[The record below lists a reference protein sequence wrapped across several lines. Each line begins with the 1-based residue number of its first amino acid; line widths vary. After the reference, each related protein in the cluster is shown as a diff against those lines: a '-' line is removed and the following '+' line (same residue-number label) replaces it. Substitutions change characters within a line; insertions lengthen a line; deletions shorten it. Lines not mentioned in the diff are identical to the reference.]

1 MSKKTNGN
9 LTTILGQRTDYA
21 NYKAVKVMLEKN
33 LSKFNLLDD
42 NRDID
47 EAHVAMLVVSIQR
60 FGQLMPI
67 VVNENM
73 DVIEGQHR
81 LKACMELKIPVAYI
95 ISVKSSS
102 KDIAIMNNSQKGW
115 KNKDY
120 IKHFSHK
127 NHGNASTYRKI
138 ANFFKSYPLPF
149 SIGITLLSGD
159 GDQAL
164 QTGASKGVMP
174 KFRDGSFKIAN
185 MENAEMKAGQ
195 LLKLKGIVPQLVQI
209 RKFCMAF
216 LRCSKIENFKIS
228 TCYDQMKK
236 YHNRF
241 GHPGNQQEW
250 IDEFCKVYS
259 YKLNKDNKISPRKE
273 GL

>member
-9 LTTILGQRTDYA
+9 LTTILGRKSSYA
-21 NYKAVKVMLEKN
+21 NYKAVKVLLEKN
-33 LSKFNLLDD
+33 LTKFNLLDD

-47 EAHVAMLVVSIQR
+47 DKHVAMLVISIQR
-60 FGQLMPI
+60 YGQLMPI

-102 KDIAIMNNSQKGW
+102 KDVAIMNNSQKGW

-120 IKHFSHK
+120 LKHFSHI
-127 NHGNASTYRKI
+127 NHYNSATYKRVAK
-138 ANFFKSYPLPF
+138 FFKSYPLPF
-149 SIGITLLSGD
+149 SIGIMLLAGD
-159 GDQAL
+159 FEGSL
-164 QTGASKGVMP
+164 ETGNTKGHMP

-185 MENAEMKAGQ
+185 LEEAEVKAGQ
-195 LLKLKGIVPQLVQI
+195 LLKLKGLVPHLVQI
-209 RKFCMAF
+209 RKFCVAF
-216 LRCSKIENFKIS
+216 LRCSMLEKFKIS
-228 TCYDQMKK
+228 TCYEQMKK
-236 YHNRF
+236 KHSKF
-241 GHPGNQQEW
+241 GHPRNQREW
-250 IDEFCKVYS
+250 IDEFCRVYS
-259 YKLNKDNKISPRKE
+259 HGLPAAAKISPRKE

>member
-9 LTTILGQRTDYA
+9 LTTILGQKTNFA
-21 NYKAVKVMLEKN
+21 NYKAVKVLLEKN
-33 LSKFNLLDD
+33 LTKFNLLDD

-47 EAHVAMLVVSIQR
+47 DKHVAMLVVSIQR
-60 FGQLMPI
+60 HGQLMPI

-81 LKACMELKIPVAYI
+81 LEACKELKIPVAYI
-95 ISVKSSS
+95 INLKSSS
-102 KDIAIMNNSQKGW
+102 KDIAMMNNTQKGW

-120 IKHFSHK
+120 IKHFSHT
-127 NHGNASTYRKI
+127 NHSNSSTYKKI
-138 ANFFKSYPLPF
+138 DGFFKSYPLPF
-149 SIGITLLSGD
+149 SIGIMLLSGD

-164 QTGASKGVMP
+164 QTGAAKGPMP
-174 KFRDGSFKIAN
+174 SFRDGSFKIID
-185 MENAEMKAGQ
+185 MENAELKAGQ
-195 LLKLKGIVPQLVQI
+195 LLKLKGLVPQLVQI
-209 RKFCMAF
+209 RKFCVAF

-259 YKLNKDNKISPRKE
+259 YRVRKNEKISPRKE
-273 GL
+273 GM

>member
-127 NHGNASTYRKI
+127 NHSNASTYRKI
-138 ANFFKSYPLPF
+138 ANFFKSYPL
-149 SIGITLLSGD
+149 
-159 GDQAL
+159 
-164 QTGASKGVMP
+164 
-174 KFRDGSFKIAN
+174 
-185 MENAEMKAGQ
+185 
-195 LLKLKGIVPQLVQI
+195 
-209 RKFCMAF
+209 
-216 LRCSKIENFKIS
+216 
-228 TCYDQMKK
+228 
-236 YHNRF
+236 
-241 GHPGNQQEW
+241 
-250 IDEFCKVYS
+250 
-259 YKLNKDNKISPRKE
+259 
-273 GL
+273 